1 MSKKTLNELTL
12 KDNFMFG
19 AVMTNEENCRKFLN
33 LVLDFP
39 IDKVEVCKEKSMIY
53 HPEYK
58 GIRLDVYAKGRENT
72 HYNIEMQVVKKPA
85 LGRRSRYY
93 HSQID
98 MELLLAGNDYRKLPQ
113 VYVIFICDFDPFKQK
128 KYKYTFENRCVE
140 EGKLSLRDGRHTI
153 FLSTRGENGGEISR
167 ERKKFLEFVRA
178 DLQESQKDF
187 EDDFI
192 KQLQN
197 FIFQVKRDRE
207 MEGRF
212 MLLELLLQDERA
224 EGVLEGKREGILEL
238 LSDLDTVP
246 EDLENEVESQEDPEV
261 LGIWLKLAARASS
274 LEEFRENIH
283 K

>member
-1 MSKKTLNELTL
+1 MPFCHGSPVGGLDE
-12 KDNFMFG
+12 
-19 AVMTNEENCRKFLN
+19 RKPFLWGHGEQYVYFTQN
-33 LVLDFP
+33 SVVALLYIV
-39 IDKVEVCKEKSMIY
+39 
-53 HPEYK
+53 HPVNKPFSYYPYGFDPEQ
-58 GIRLDVYAKGRENT
+58 R
-72 HYNIEMQVVKKPA
+72 MQVVKKPA

-167 ERKKFLEFVRA
+167 ELKKFLEFVRA

-187 EDDFI
+187 EDDFV